1 MPTRTRRSPSITI
14 IGSGFGGIGMAIV
27 LRRAGFGDITILEK
41 ADDVGGVWRDN
52 TYPGAA
58 CDVPSHLY
66 SFSFAPKTDW
76 TRRFAPQPEIHDYL
90 RETADRFG
98 VLPLIRFGSEVSG
111 ASFDA
116 ASGTWTVRLA
126 DGGEHVTDVLIS
138 AVGQLSRP
146 AVPALPG
153 LDSFTGA
160 VFHSAT
166 WDHDYD
172 LTGKRVG
179 VIGTGASAI
188 QFVPEVAPQA
198 SELTLF
204 QRSAAH
210 VLPKP
215 DYPYPDAA
223 LTALRCIPGLHRLS
237 RWATYWT
244 LEPRA
249 TAFTKYPKLMKLVE
263 WRFLRNL
270 RKHVK
275 DPELRARLTP
285 ADPIGCKRILLSN
298 NYYQALA
305 RPNVDVVTDA
315 IQAITPTGIVTADG
329 TEHELDV
336 ILLGT
341 GFAATDFLAPMH
353 ITGRD
358 GVDLNDAWRDGA
370 EAHLGMTVSGFPN
383 MFLLYGPNTNLSHSS
398 IVFMLES
405 QFRYIRQAVERLA
418 AGDVKWLD
426 VLPQAQSAYNETIQQ
441 RVRDTVWSAGC
452 HSWYQ
457 TQTGKN
463 TNNWPGFTVGYRQRT
478 KRLDP
483 ADFRAEP
490 AGDAPAGSPS
500 RHGSRS
506 GQPPRRGESTR
517 SESTMRESA
526 R

>member
-1 MPTRTRRSPSITI
+1 MTRRSPSITI
-14 IGSGFGGIGMAIV
+14 IGSGFGGIGMAIE
-27 LRRAGFGDITILEK
+27 LRRAGFRDITIVEK

-66 SFSFAPKTDW
+66 SFSFAPKHDW
-76 TRRFAPQPEIHDYL
+76 SRRFAPQAEIHRYL
-90 RETADRFG
+90 RETAESFG
-98 VLPLIRFGSEVSG
+98 VLPHIRFGMEVT
-111 ASFDA
+111 DA
-116 ASGTWTVRLA
+116 AFDETSGTWTVTFA
-126 DGGEHVTDVLIS
+126 DGTRHTTDVLIS

-146 AVPALPG
+146 AIPRLPG
-153 LDSFTGA
+153 LDTFGGA

-198 SELTLF
+198 AELTLF
-204 QRSAAH
+204 QRSAPH

-223 LTALRCIPGLHRLS
+223 ITALRLIPGLHRLS

-249 TAFTKYPKLMKLVE
+249 TAFTKYPRLMKLVD
-263 WRFLRNL
+263 WRFRRHL
-270 RKHVK
+270 RKHVP

-285 ADPIGCKRILLSN
+285 TDPIGCKRVLLSN
-298 NYYQALA
+298 NYYPALS
-305 RPNVDVVTDA
+305 RPNVDVVTDPIA
-315 IQAITPTGIVTADG
+315 EITPTGVRTADG
-329 TEHELDV
+329 VLHELDA

-353 ITGRD
+353 ITGLD

-405 QFRYIRQAVERLA
+405 QFRYVVQAVNRLA
-418 AGDVKWLD
+418 EGDIRSLD
-426 VLPQAQSAYNETIQQ
+426 VLPEAQSAFNETIQR
-441 RVRDTVWSAGC
+441 RVQDTVWAAGC

-457 TQTGKN
+457 TDSGKN

-478 KRLDP
+478 RRLDP
-483 ADFRAEP
+483 ADFRTQPAET
-490 AGDAPAGSPS
+490 ARIDTITTKA
-500 RHGSRS
+500 
-506 GQPPRRGESTR
+506 
-517 SESTMRESA
+517 SA
-526 R
+526 S